1 MKYVN
6 TSVEKKDAMA
16 LVTGQPVISVSFS
29 VCDQHDLVDSLVN
42 AISWQMRSVS
52 FCEYLAPFFLLR
64 ITWDCVLKKSRNIF
78 AKKVMNGESLVEVE
92 VPNLL
97 LWLIIPMLF
106 KSSCCIILRVASAM

>member
-1 MKYVN
+1 MLGSKSLYCFRN
-6 TSVEKKDAMA
+6 A
-16 LVTGQPVISVSFS
+16 LSVSFS

-92 VPNLL
+92 AVSYTHLTLPTT
-97 LWLIIPMLF
+97 
-106 KSSCCIILRVASAM
+106 